1 MTALQVKEYM
11 RALFTAL
18 AHLHNHR
25 DSNGQLKPVIHRDV
39 KPGNF
44 LYSMKDN
51 TFALV
56 DFGLAHYQDAENPYQ
71 PELPLLQTLIQ
82 PTRPPTQKQYTTSST
97 STHPPPSSQNS
108 ALQNND
114 INNSNRKR
122 KREEN
127 NFGDDRSSQQKRLRI
142 NQTGPVPV
150 SPRQQ
155 NSSVSNIHHSNATL
169 SQFQSMLFCNIFAIF
184 SNFPSLTSNI
194 IFYI

>member
-1 MTALQVKEYM
+1 MTAPQVKEYM

-71 PELPLLQTLIQ
+71 PELPLLQTLVQ
-82 PTRPPTQKQYTTSST
+82 PTHTPTQKQYPTPST
-97 STHPPPSSQNS
+97 SIRPPLPLQNS
-108 ALQNND
+108 VLQNND

-122 KREEN
+122 KRDEN
-127 NFGDDRSSQQKRLRI
+127 NFGDDVFSQQKKFRV
-142 NQTGPVPV
+142 NQAGPILV
-150 SPRQQ
+150 STRQQ
-155 NSSVSNIHHSNATL
+155 NSSVSNAHNSNATL
-169 SQFQSMLFCNIFAIF
+169 SQFQSAFFCNTFAFFQIALYLF
-184 SNFPSLTSNI
+184 LT
-194 IFYI
+194 